1 MARQMTVERAEKIQL
16 AWASYK
22 GLSKAALQ
30 ARVKASRRIVDV
42 SGCDKQSL
50 ISMLVTAEYGVSDTE
65 LAFTYY
71 WRKAVREE
79 QVKRACQ

>member
-1 MARQMTVERAEKIQL
+1 MARQMTVERAEKIQQ

-22 GLSKAALQ
+22 AMPKTTLQGL
-30 ARVKASRRIVDV
+30 VKASRRIVDV

-50 ISMLVTAEYGVSDTE
+50 ISMLVTAEYGASDTE
-65 LAFTYY
+65 LAFSRY
-71 WRKAVREE
+71 WRKAVREA